1 MIYYVHNDT
10 NLYIWSLFLR
20 SHLQVSVYW
29 LCELTFDTA
38 TGHALYVSDAT
49 TILLQYT

>member
-1 MIYYVHNDT
+1 MY
-10 NLYIWSLFLR
+10 LSGLCLR

-38 TGHALYVSDAT
+38 AGHALYVSDDP
-49 TILLQYT
+49 QYSPTAQH